1 MNKKLINHIA
11 FDCYSTSHNDFDVV
25 KFGMMNKTLINHI
38 AFDCYSTSHNDFDVV
53 KFAELILKEAMDIV
67 RDEVSFHSDWACA
80 DNAITKV
87 KEHFGVKV

>member
-1 MNKKLINHIA
+1 MNEELINNIA
-11 FDCYSTSHNDFDVV
+11 FDCYSTRHGDF
-25 KFGMMNKTLINHI
+25 NP
-38 AFDCYSTSHNDFDVV
+38 V

-87 KEHFGVKV
+87 NKHFGVKV

>member
-1 MNKKLINHIA
+1 MNENLINDIA
-11 FDCYSTSHNDFDVV
+11 FDCYSTRDNDF
-25 KFGMMNKTLINHI
+25 NT
-38 AFDCYSTSHNDFDVV
+38 V